1 MILGLPLPPAI
12 LQPPVPIAP
21 SHVEDFSLS
30 RLGSSYSLSRA
41 RFFPARRRLSR
52 SPVAPFHALPSPLTS
67 SCHLVRLLFVPAL
80 KRYEW
85 PAAPH
90 TRKRK
95 TFSLHVPACPST
107 FLSGAFID
115 RVSLCVDAL
124 SRAVPRLPPSFC
136 IFYTA
141 CSSIV
146 CPRVVIYADV
156 ATHADRDLIYV
167 KRILKAKKDVT

>member
-12 LQPPVPIAP
+12 LQPPIPIAP

-30 RLGSSYSLSRA
+30 RLGSSHSLSRA
-41 RFFPARRRLSR
+41 RFFFPPPSLSFSHR
-52 SPVAPFHALPSPLTS
+52 PVPRPLPSPLTS
-67 SCHLVRLLFVPAL
+67 SCHLVRLLFVPTL

-95 TFSLHVPACPST
+95 TFSLHVPGMPVHFSVR
-107 FLSGAFID
+107 AFID

-124 SRAVPRLPPSFC
+124 SRAVPRLPSSFC
-136 IFYTA
+136 ILYTA

-156 ATHADRDLIYV
+156 ATYADRDLIYV
-167 KRILKAKKDVT
+167 